1 MENTI
6 KLHSVKSMVPEL
18 QKWMDLIW
26 VVCRGRLQK
35 QQQVRTN
42 THRDRDFALLNVNFW
57 H

>member
-42 THRDRDFALLNVNFW
+42 THRDRDFALLNVNF
-57 H
+57 